1 MADGRLDSFSG
12 FCANTD
18 DLKTGL
24 VDLLGQLIDGRVGG
38 RAHQDGSAVLLDQL
52 VDDGRRS
59 HGLASSGWTL
69 KNEDKSVVP
78 GGLFH

>member
-12 FCANTD
+12 FCANAN

-52 VDDGRRS
+52 VDYGR
-59 HGLASSGWTL
+59 
-69 KNEDKSVVP
+69 
-78 GGLFH
+78 